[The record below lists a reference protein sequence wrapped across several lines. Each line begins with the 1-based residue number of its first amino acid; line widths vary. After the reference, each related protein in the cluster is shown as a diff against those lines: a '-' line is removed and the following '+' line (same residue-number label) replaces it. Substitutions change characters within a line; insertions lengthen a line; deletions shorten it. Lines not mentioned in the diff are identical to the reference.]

1 MVERPSRALASDGSD
16 FENAD
21 GGRCR
26 IAKSGGQGLPLPQ
39 LFRLYTPHQ
48 SYSVSINIS
57 NDILTN
63 GHSNRQTHSIL
74 ALPCAAVIAKRLG
87 SLSQH
92 NATKRVMT
100 THRVMRNDAGSLGSE
115 NPRWM
120 DMRATCV
127 LPIYIKSQNVSTS
140 TLFWLFSDDTP
151 SRWLPLSAMA
161 ARKLPLSRFLG
172 A

>member
-74 ALPCAAVIAKRLG
+74 ALPFAAVLAKRLG

-100 THRVMRNDAGSLGSE
+100 THRVPAAWLLHGSILGQ
-115 NPRWM
+115 
-120 DMRATCV
+120 AV
-127 LPIYIKSQNVSTS
+127 LP
-140 TLFWLFSDDTP
+140 
-151 SRWLPLSAMA
+151 LPF
-161 ARKLPLSRFLG
+161 LSRDTRTWLVLLAWQFSRSCDHPASASSG
-172 A
+172 GSGDHRTWFV